1 MLFQTILAIHIVSGF
16 LALLLGAMAI
26 ASRKG
31 GKYHLQSGKW
41 YVLNMY
47 IVGISA
53 IVMTQLKSNPF
64 LFTVGVFTLYL
75 TYVGQRSIFYYRL
88 KQTYQTNWKDIVPS
102 VIALAVSLGMV
113 GQPIFQMVK
122 TESFTISVMAVFGSI
137 LLGFVIGDL
146 RMLVINPTFQAN
158 DKSWLI
164 KHISMIGGAYIATL
178 TAFLVT
184 NVNFSPA
191 WVIWLAPTLIG
202 SILLART
209 SKEWRNKLKI
219 NS

>member
-1 MLFQTILAIHIVSGF
+1 M
-16 LALLLGAMAI
+16 
-26 ASRKG
+26 
-31 GKYHLQSGKW
+31 
-41 YVLNMY
+41 
-47 IVGISA
+47 
-53 IVMTQLKSNPF
+53 
-64 LFTVGVFTLYL
+64 
-75 TYVGQRSIFYYRL
+75 
-88 KQTYQTNWKDIVPS
+88 
-102 VIALAVSLGMV
+102 
-113 GQPIFQMVK
+113 
-122 TESFTISVMAVFGSI
+122 
-137 LLGFVIGDL
+137 LGFVIGDL
-146 RMLVINPTFQAN
+146 SMLVKNPTFQAN

-191 WVIWLAPTLIG
+191 WVIWLAPTIIG